1 MPLSTLLPAP
11 LACCRWELEHRQM
24 VPPSNDALRQVIE
37 RDADLVETLNE
48 FYGEATPDGG
58 LDKVER
64 ELLLD
69 LLGRHYTGHL
79 WPRTG
84 GMDAT
89 RTFMAGLRRAMLAA
103 GWKMDGFALAA

>member
-1 MPLSTLLPAP
+1 
-11 LACCRWELEHRQM
+11 M
-24 VPPSNDALRQVIE
+24 VPPSNDALRQIIE
-37 RDADLVETLNE
+37 RDSDLVDALNE
-48 FYGEATPDGG
+48 YYGDATPDGG

-69 LLGRHYTGHL
+69 LLGRHYTGQL

-84 GMDAT
+84 GMEAT
-89 RTFMAGLRRAMLAA
+89 RRFMASLRRAMLAA

>member
-1 MPLSTLLPAP
+1 
-11 LACCRWELEHRQM
+11 M

-48 FYGEATPDGG
+48 FYGDATPDGG

-69 LLGRHYTGHL
+69 LLGRHFTGQL

-89 RTFMAGLRRAMLAA
+89 RRFVATLQRAMVAA
-103 GWKMDGFALAA
+103 GWKMDAFAVSP

>member
-1 MPLSTLLPAP
+1 
-11 LACCRWELEHRQM
+11 M
-24 VPPSNDALRQVIE
+24 VPPSNDALRQIIE
-37 RDADLVETLNE
+37 RDPDLVQALNE
-48 FYGEATPDGG
+48 FYGDAAPDGG

-69 LLGRHYTGHL
+69 LLGRHFTGQL

-89 RTFMAGLRRAMLAA
+89 RKFMARLQRGMAAA
-103 GWKMDGFALAA
+103 GWKLDAFALA

>member
-1 MPLSTLLPAP
+1 VSILLAAP

-37 RDADLVETLNE
+37 RDSDLVETLNE
-48 FYGEATPDGG
+48 FYGDATPDGG

-69 LLGRHYTGHL
+69 LLGRHYTGQL

-84 GMDAT
+84 GMEAT
-89 RTFMAGLRRAMLAA
+89 RKFMSGLRRAMIAA